1 MTMKSQA
8 ADQVVSN
15 PAPVNVGFWIGDP
28 SETNFSPIDSEAIS
42 LSIRQSTKVVFD
54 SRAQRIGL
62 AGEGEVLSNEPTN
75 GLKNGEQSY
84 PLLGILPPLYP
95 EWLGDR
101 GFQETH
107 GVRFAYVGGAMARG
121 IGSAKLV
128 IELGKMG
135 ALGMFGS
142 AGLSPKVVEEAL
154 TEISS
159 ALDPAGL
166 SWGSNLIH
174 SPNEPALE
182 NEIVELYLR
191 LGVRRVS
198 ASAYMGLTPAIVRY
212 ACSGLS
218 RSEDGS
224 VQRQNHLFAKISRE
238 EVASHFLT
246 PAPAKILDQLV
257 AEHKLTA
264 EEAEIAAGIPLA
276 EDIIIESDSGGHTDN
291 RPLNALFPAIMILR
305 DRLVKEYGYDRP
317 IRLGAAGSLGTPIS
331 VAAAYALG
339 AAFVLIG
346 TVHQSAVESGVSDSS
361 RALLAQ
367 AQIADVAM
375 TASADMFELGVK
387 VQVLQRGTMM
397 AVRGNQLYDLY
408 NRYDSIEEIP
418 ADQRANIEKNIFRL
432 SLEEIWQQTIE
443 FFNRTDPAQIEKAQ
457 KNPKHKM
464 ALIFR
469 WYIGSSSQW
478 PITGDTSRQVDYQLW
493 CGPAMGAFNRWV
505 AGSFLEAPEK
515 RTVQQ
520 IALNLLEGAAHVTR
534 AQQLRTFGLA
544 MAQDVLEFSPTVLRI

>member
-1 MTMKSQA
+1 
-8 ADQVVSN
+8 
-15 PAPVNVGFWIGDP
+15 
-28 SETNFSPIDSEAIS
+28 
-42 LSIRQSTKVVFD
+42 VVFD
-54 SRAQRIGL
+54 PSTRRIGL
-62 AGEGEVLSNEPTN
+62 AGGGEVLSTESKN
-75 GLKNGEQSY
+75 GLKKGETCY
-84 PLLGILPPLYP
+84 PLIGILPPLYP

-135 ALGMFGS
+135 AMGMFGA

-182 NEIVELYLR
+182 DKIVDLYLR

-198 ASAYMGLTPAIVRY
+198 ASAYMALTPAIVRY

-218 RSEDGS
+218 RADDGS
-224 VQRQNHLFAKISRE
+224 VRRQNYVFAKISRE
-238 EVASHFLT
+238 EVARHFLS
-246 PAPAKILDQLV
+246 PAPAKILDQLL
-257 AEHKLTA
+257 AEQKLTA
-264 EEAEIAAGIPLA
+264 EEAEIAAEIPLA
-276 EDIIIESDSGGHTDN
+276 EDIIVESDSGGHTDN
-291 RPLNALFPAIMILR
+291 RPLNALFPAIMSLR
-305 DRLVKEYGYDRP
+305 DRLIREFGYDRP

-331 VAAAYALG
+331 VAGAYALG
-339 AAFVLIG
+339 AAFVLVG

-361 RALLAQ
+361 RRLLAQ
-367 AQIADVAM
+367 AQLADVAM

-408 NRYDSIEEIP
+408 SRYNSIEEIP
-418 ADQRANIEKNIFRL
+418 ADQRANIEKNIFRQP
-432 SLEEIWQQTIE
+432 LEDIWQQTVE
-443 FFNRTDPAQIEKAQ
+443 FFSRTDPQQVEKAN

-478 PITGDTSRQVDYQLW
+478 PIIGEESRQIDYQLW

-505 AGSFLEAPEK
+505 AGSFLEAPEQ

-544 MAQDVLEFSPTVLRI
+544 MAQDVLDFPPTVLRT

>member
-1 MTMKSQA
+1 
-8 ADQVVSN
+8 
-15 PAPVNVGFWIGDP
+15 
-28 SETNFSPIDSEAIS
+28 
-42 LSIRQSTKVVFD
+42 
-54 SRAQRIGL
+54 
-62 AGEGEVLSNEPTN
+62 
-75 GLKNGEQSY
+75 
-84 PLLGILPPLYP
+84 
-95 EWLGDR
+95 
-101 GFQETH
+101 
-107 GVRFAYVGGAMARG
+107 
-121 IGSAKLV
+121 
-128 IELGKMG
+128 MG

-238 EVASHFLT
+238 EVASHFLS
-246 PAPAKILDQLV
+246 PAPVKILDQLV

-276 EDIIIESDSGGHTDN
+276 EDIIVESDSGGHTDN
-291 RPLNALFPAIMILR
+291 RPLNALFPAIMDLR

-408 NRYDSIEEIP
+408 SRYDSIEEIP
-418 ADQRANIEKNIFRL
+418 ADQRANIEKNIFRS
-432 SLEEIWQQTIE
+432 SLEEIWQQTVE
-443 FFNRTDPAQIEKAQ
+443 FFNRTDPKQIDKAN

-478 PITGDTSRQVDYQLW
+478 PIIGDMSRQVDYQLW

-505 AGSFLEAPEK
+505 TGSFLEAPEK

-544 MAQDVLEFSPTVLRI
+544 MAQDVLKFSPTVLRI

>member
-1 MTMKSQA
+1 
-8 ADQVVSN
+8 
-15 PAPVNVGFWIGDP
+15 VGFWIGDP
-28 SETNFSPIDSEAIS
+28 SETNFSPIDSEAIRF
-42 LSIRQSTKVVFD
+42 SIRQSTRVVFD

-142 AGLSPKVVEEAL
+142 AGLSPEVIEEAL

-224 VQRQNHLFAKISRE
+224 VQRRNHVFAKISRE
-238 EVASHFLT
+238 EVASHFLS

-257 AEHKLTA
+257 AEQKLTA
-264 EEAEIAAGIPLA
+264 QEAEIAAGVPLA
-276 EDIIIESDSGGHTDN
+276 EDIIVESDSGGHTDN

-346 TVHQSAVESGVSDSS
+346 TVHQAAVESGVSDSS

-408 NRYDSIEEIP
+408 SRYDSIDEIP
-418 ADQRANIEKNIFRL
+418 ADQRANIEKNIFRS

-443 FFNRTDPAQIEKAQ
+443 FFNRTDPKQIDKAN

-478 PITGDTSRQVDYQLW
+478 PIIGDMSRQVDYQLW